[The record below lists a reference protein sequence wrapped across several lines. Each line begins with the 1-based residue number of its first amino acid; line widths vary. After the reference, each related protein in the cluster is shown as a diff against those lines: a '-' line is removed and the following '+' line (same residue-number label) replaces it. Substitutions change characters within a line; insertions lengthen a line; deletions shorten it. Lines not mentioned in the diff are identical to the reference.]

1 MSILLQLTEDMKQA
15 LKANDKLKLST
26 IRLLISQLKN
36 VRIDSGKDLSPEEEI
51 SVLMNAAKKRKEA
64 IEAYQ
69 SGHRP
74 DLMEKEQQELE
85 IIQQYLP
92 VPMSDAEIEK
102 AITEIMASTGA
113 SSLKDLGRVMS
124 EAMKVLQGRV
134 DGRKVQQ
141 LVRSKLA

>member
-1 MSILLQLTEDMKQA
+1 MSILQQLTEDMKQA
-15 LKANDKLKLST
+15 MKAQDKLKLST

-36 VRIDSGKDLSPEEEI
+36 AKIDLGKDLTPEQEI

-69 SGHRP
+69 TSNRQ
-74 DLMEKEQQELE
+74 DLLEKEQQELV

-92 VPMSDAEIEK
+92 EQMSDEELDRK
-102 AITEIMASTGA
+102 ITEIIVLTGA

-124 EAMKVLQGRV
+124 EAMKVLKGRA
-134 DGRKVQQ
+134 DGKKVQQ
-141 LVRSKLA
+141 LVRTKLA